1 MQVHTE
7 RGLINVEAEYQ
18 SEEKAKIDGYSYA
31 FYSKELEKKV
41 YSKCLDDRGLYH
53 TFALIVG
60 CNQNNYSIPESEV
73 QQMKKYWYLKIKLKD
88 KYDGRKIW
96 YMNYGYICD
105 CVNLPFQYKE
115 ECNASIP
122 MIERKFGDRSESI
135 TLHGTR

>member
-18 SEEKAKIDGYSYA
+18 SEEKAKMDGYSYA

-60 CNQNNYSIPESEV
+60 YNQNNYFKGGKANGIRRNF
-73 QQMKKYWYLKIKLKD
+73 K
-88 KYDGRKIW
+88 
-96 YMNYGYICD
+96 
-105 CVNLPFQYKE
+105 
-115 ECNASIP
+115 
-122 MIERKFGDRSESI
+122 
-135 TLHGTR
+135 GTWFRNTIR